1 MPIKSVVRFSCLP
14 TLLLAF
20 FLVGCSQP
28 LPEDRL
34 SYVGEWQSNEM
45 ALLIL
50 ADGTV
55 SYERLKNGG
64 KTSINAPLKEFQGD
78 SFVVGIGP
86 LTTVFDVSAPPRQ
99 VDGRW
104 EMVVDGVRLIR
115 IRD

>member
-1 MPIKSVVRFSCLP
+1 MKPKARHSLFSVFVLAF
-14 TLLLAF
+14 LLA
-20 FLVGCSQP
+20 GCSQP

-86 LTTVFDVSAPPRQ
+86 LTTVFEVSAPPRQ

-115 IRD
+115 IPD

>member
-1 MPIKSVVRFSCLP
+1 MKPKARHSLFSVFVLAF
-14 TLLLAF
+14 LLA
-20 FLVGCSQP
+20 GCSRP

-86 LTTVFDVSAPPRQ
+86 LTTVFEVSAPPRQ

-115 IRD
+115 IPD